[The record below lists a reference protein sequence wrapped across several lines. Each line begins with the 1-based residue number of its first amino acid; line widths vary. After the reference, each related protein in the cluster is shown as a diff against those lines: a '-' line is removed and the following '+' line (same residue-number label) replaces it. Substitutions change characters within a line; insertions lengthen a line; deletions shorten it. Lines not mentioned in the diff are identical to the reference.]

1 MKNLLKKAQS
11 YLPPD
16 RIEVIEGAYEFAA
29 HAHEGQTRLSGEP
42 FLDHPVQTALFLAE
56 LHLDAT
62 TLQAALLHDVMEDCG
77 VTFQQ
82 LDSQFGPEVAK
93 LVDGVTKLSRLDKLL
108 SEDAGIPVR
117 SQEDGQ
123 AASLQKMLVAMARDV
138 RVVLIKLADRLHNM
152 RTLKAH
158 TPARRMAI
166 AQETL
171 DIYAPLAHR
180 LGMWDMKW
188 QLEDLAFHHLQPAQ
202 YKKISRL
209 LAIRREERER
219 YISQVCD
226 LLAEA
231 LDRGAIA
238 AQVTGR
244 AKHIYSIYQ
253 KMQAYAAQSKD
264 FDDIYDLFALRV
276 LVEEKQDCYAA
287 LGIVHSLWH
296 PLPGQFDDYIAKPK
310 ENMYQALHTAV
321 MGPEGM
327 PLEAQIKTYGMHES
341 AEYGVAAH
349 WFYKEGDTEDTQFE
363 EGMTWL
369 RQLLDWQQEMGES
382 EEFLETV
389 KTDLFP
395 DQVFVYTP
403 KGDVKEL
410 PAESTPIDLAY
421 RVHTDLG
428 HRCIGAKV
436 NGKLVALDYQLRSGD
451 AVEILTS
458 KVARGPS
465 LEWLNPN
472 LGYVKSGSARER
484 IRSWFRKQERGA
496 NIQRGREL
504 LAKEFLRLNVVLEE
518 AAVAQLFTCETTEEF
533 LAALGSGSITS
544 NQVAARLAPAQE
556 RPAEEYHP
564 PLVGPAS
571 GIEVLGVGDLLTH
584 LARCCS
590 PIPGDAIVGF
600 VTRTRGI
607 SVHRKDCHN
616 IQSEDDPER
625 LVKVGWGSTKQ
636 LHPVRLRI
644 EAWDRVGLLRD
655 ITTLVSADKVNIAAM
670 VTQENN
676 EEGTATVSLT
686 LFTLGTDQLNRL
698 FAKLEGIQGVISV
711 TRSDP
716 PQPVSLSEKAAK
728 SP

>member
-1 MKNLLKKAQS
+1 MQ
-11 YLPPD
+11 
-16 RIEVIEGAYEFAA
+16 VIEKAYAFAA

-42 FLDHPVQTALFLAE
+42 FLHHPMQTALFLAG
-56 LHLDAT
+56 LHLDAA

-77 VTFQQ
+77 VTLQQ

-93 LVDGVTKLSRLDKLL
+93 LVDGVTKLSRLDTLR
-108 SEDAGIPVR
+108 SEDAGIPTR

-152 RTLKAH
+152 QTLKAH
-158 TPARRMAI
+158 SPTRRIAI

-188 QLEDLAFHHLQPAQ
+188 QLEDLAFHHLQPSR

-219 YISQVCD
+219 YIAQVCD
-226 LLAEA
+226 LLAKA
-231 LDRGAIA
+231 LNRESLAS
-238 AQVTGR
+238 QVTGR
-244 AKHIYSIYQ
+244 AKHIYSIYR

-327 PLEAQIKTYGMHES
+327 PLEVQIKTYGMHES

-349 WFYKEGDTEDTQFE
+349 WLYKDGDARDTQFE
-363 EGMTWL
+363 EGMVWL
-369 RQLLDWQQEMGES
+369 RQLLEWQQEMGES

-410 PAESTPIDLAY
+410 PFDSTPIDLAY
-421 RVHTDLG
+421 RVHTNLG
-428 HRCIGAKV
+428 HQCIGAKV
-436 NGKLVALDYQLRSGD
+436 NGKLVALDHRLRSGD

-458 KVARGPS
+458 KLARGPS

-472 LGYVKSGSARER
+472 LGFVKSGSTRQR

-496 NIQRGREL
+496 NIQRGRDL
-504 LAKEFLRLNVVLEE
+504 LAKESLRLNVALEE
-518 AAVAQLFTCETTEEF
+518 AEMAQLFKCETAEEF
-533 LAALGSGSITS
+533 LAAMGSGTITS
-544 NQVAARLAPAQE
+544 NQIATRLAPPQE
-556 RPAEEYHP
+556 QPFEEHYP

-590 PIPGDAIVGF
+590 PFPGNAIAGF
-600 VTRTRGI
+600 VTRTGGI
-607 SVHRKDCHN
+607 SVHRIDCGN
-616 IQSEDDPER
+616 IQRGDNPER
-625 LVKVGWGSTKQ
+625 LVSLDWGSTRNV
-636 LHPVRLRI
+636 HPVRLRI

-670 VTQENN
+670 TTEENN
-676 EEGTATVSLT
+676 EEGTATVLLT
-686 LFTLGTDQLNRL
+686 LFTRGIDQLSRL
-698 FAKLEGIQGVISV
+698 FAKLEGIHGVISA
-711 TRSDP
+711 TRSGP
-716 PQPVSLSEKAAK
+716 LHKGSPSEKVAK

>member
-1 MKNLLKKAQS
+1 MKDLLKKAQS

-16 RIEVIEGAYEFAA
+16 RIAVIEGAYEFAA

-56 LHLDAT
+56 MHLDAT
-62 TLQAALLHDVMEDCG
+62 TLEAALLHDVMEDCG

-93 LVDGVTKLSRLDKLL
+93 LVDGVTKLSRLDNLL

-158 TPARRMAI
+158 TPARRIAI

-231 LDRGAIA
+231 LNSASIA

-264 FDDIYDLFALRV
+264 FDDIYDLFALRI

-327 PLEAQIKTYGMHES
+327 PLEVQIKTHAMHES

-363 EGMTWL
+363 EGMAWL

-451 AVEILTS
+451 TVEILTS

-496 NIQRGREL
+496 NIQRGRDL
-504 LAKEFLRLNVVLEE
+504 LAKEFLRLNAVLEE
-518 AAVAQLFTCETTEEF
+518 AEVAQLFTCESAEEF

-544 NQVAARLAPAQE
+544 NQVAARLASAQE

-564 PLVGPAS
+564 SLVGPAS

-590 PIPGDAIVGF
+590 PIPGDGIVGF

-616 IQSEDDPER
+616 IQSEDDPKR
-625 LVKVGWGSTKQ
+625 LVKVDWGSTRQ

-686 LFTLGTDQLNRL
+686 LFTLGIDQLSRL
-698 FAKLEGIQGVISV
+698 FTKLEGIQGVLTV

-716 PQPVSLSEKAAK
+716 PQPVSPSEKAAK